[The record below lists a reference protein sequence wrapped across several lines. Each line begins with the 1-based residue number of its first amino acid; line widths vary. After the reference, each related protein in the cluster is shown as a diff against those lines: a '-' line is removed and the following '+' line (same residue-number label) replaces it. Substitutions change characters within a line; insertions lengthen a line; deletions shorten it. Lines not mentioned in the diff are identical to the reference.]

1 MNRKSIHFCHLT
13 DSHLGNRQYGL
24 LERFDDFARALSYSV
39 NSCINLRP
47 DFVIMTGDLFETAKP
62 QAPELRQAVKILG
75 KLKEA
80 NIPLILSQGNHDVSY
95 SRARRYGGD
104 ILEFL
109 ADLDIGI
116 KYIQDEL
123 TYIELDNEQAVQIL
137 AVNYYGKRTDKIL
150 QQLLK
155 QYKAEIDS
163 FKGIKILML
172 HAFVQGMP
180 GTTDVKLG
188 TLKKVNFDYVGVGH
202 LHERWENKDLN
213 IYCPG
218 STEHTSVSE
227 WKQPERGFYDVRNV
241 FAKDKW
247 VSNIEFVP
255 IETRKKIEHTHTFKS
270 TSVPEIRDEAE
281 AFLLNNDEEGAV
293 IRFIFKGDYKGKE
306 HPFLN
311 LEHYRHIPK
320 NALHTIVVPK
330 FLEVEK
336 KGIAK
341 KILTK
346 REAYEGLIIGE
357 YKLPSKQTDE
367 YISLIE
373 DSIRIIEENS
383 KIANQEALLEKR
395 YSRFAKKLTVNSLE
409 EG

>member
-1 MNRKSIHFCHLT
+1 MKRKSIHFCHLT

-24 LERFDDFARALSYSV
+24 LERFDDFARALSYSI

-47 DFVIMTGDLFETAKP
+47 DFVIMTGDLFENAKP
-62 QAPELRQAVKILG
+62 QAPELRQAVRILG

-80 NIPLILSQGNHDVSY
+80 GIPIILSQGNHDVSY

-116 KYIQDEL
+116 QYIQDEIN
-123 TYIELDNEQAVQIL
+123 YIELENEKAVLVL

-150 QQLLK
+150 QQLIH
-155 QYKAEIDS
+155 QYSSELES
-163 FKGIKILML
+163 FKGLKLLML
-172 HAFVQGMP
+172 HAFVEGMP
-180 GTTDVKLG
+180 GVTDVKLRTINQG
-188 TLKKVNFDYVGVGH
+188 NFDYVAVGH
-202 LHERWENKDLN
+202 LHERWENKSYR

-227 WKQPERGFYDVRNV
+227 WKQPERGLYDVRNV
-241 FAKDKW
+241 FVDDHW
-247 VSNIEFVP
+247 ISEVEFVP
-255 IETRKKIEHTHTFKS
+255 ISTRKKIEHSHKFRS
-270 TSVPEIRDEAE
+270 TSVVEIREEAE
-281 AFLLNNDEEGAV
+281 AVLLKNDEENA
-293 IRFIFKGDYKGKE
+293 ILRFVFHGDYKGKE
-306 HPFLN
+306 HPFIN
-311 LEHYRHIPK
+311 LEYFRHIPK
-320 NALHTIVVPK
+320 KALHTIIVPK

-336 KGIAK
+336 KGSTK

-346 REAYEGLIIGE
+346 REAYEGLISKNYE
-357 YKLPSKQTDE
+357 LPSKFTED

-373 DSIRIIEENS
+373 DSIRIVDDTT
-383 KIANQEALLEKR
+383 KIAHQESLLDKR
-395 YSRFAKKLTVNSLE
+395 YSQFAKDLAVKSKE